1 MSPTHVI
8 VLGAGM
14 IGTCTALHLQQRG
27 HAVVLVD
34 RRGPG
39 EETSYGNAGIIQCE
53 AVEPYPFPRELKKL
67 LRAAFK
73 RGGDVNYHFSA
84 LPTIA
89 GPLTRYWL
97 NSAPARY
104 PAIAQAYGRLS
115 DHAIAEHA
123 PLIEAA
129 GANDLV
135 RREGYRWVFR
145 DPATLEAALRTAERV
160 APEHGLRHAALTPGE
175 LARAEPA
182 LRQSLAGA
190 IDWLDP
196 WSVSDPGELVARYAA
211 LFLRRGGRIARGDA
225 STLRQAGSGWSVRTD
240 EGALEAPHAVVALGP
255 WSDTLLRPLG
265 YRVPLFVKRG
275 YHRHYT
281 GATGPTRALL
291 DADRGLVIA
300 PMKRGVRITTGA
312 EFARRDAPSTPW
324 QLTHAEAAARELI
337 DLPTPVEEQPWRGAR
352 PCLPDMKPV
361 IGPASRH
368 RGLWFNFGHAHQG
381 FTMGAISGRLL
392 AEMLDGD
399 TPKVDP
405 RPYSPARFD

>member
-1 MSPTHVI
+1 MNPTTVI

-14 IGTCTALHLQQRG
+14 VGTCTALHLRQRG
-27 HAVVLVD
+27 HDVVLMD

-53 AVEPYPFPRELKKL
+53 AVEPYPFPRELSKL

-73 RGGDVNYHFSA
+73 CGGDVNYHFSA
-84 LPTIA
+84 LPAIA
-89 GPLTRYWL
+89 GSLTRYWH

-115 DHAIAEHA
+115 DQAIAEHA

-145 DPATLEAALRTAERV
+145 DPASLDAALRTAARV
-160 APEHGLRHAALTPGE
+160 APEHGLRHAALTPDE

-182 LRQSLAGA
+182 LQRRLAGA

-196 WSVSDPGELVARYAA
+196 WSVNDPGELVARYAA
-211 LFLRRGGRIARGDA
+211 LFQSRGGRIARGDA
-225 STLRQAGSGWSVRTD
+225 ASLRQGATGWSVRAD
-240 EGALEAPHAVVALGP
+240 DGMIEAEHTVVALGP
-255 WSDTLLRPLG
+255 WADTLLRPLG
-265 YRVPLFVKRG
+265 YRLPLFVKRG

-281 GATGPTRALL
+281 GTAGPTRALL

-312 EFARRDAPSTPW
+312 EFAHRDAPSTPW
-324 QLTHAEAAARELI
+324 QLARAEAAARELL
-337 DLPTPVEEQPWRGAR
+337 DLPTPVEAQPWRGAR

-361 IGPASRH
+361 IGPAPRH
-368 RGLWFNFGHAHQG
+368 RSLWFNFGHAHQG
-381 FTMGAISGRLL
+381 FTLGPISGRLL
-392 AEMLDGD
+392 AEMVDGD
-399 TPKVDP
+399 TPWIDP
-405 RPYSPARFD
+405 QPYSPARFG

>member
-1 MSPTHVI
+1 MSPTNVI

-14 IGTCTALHLQQRG
+14 VGTCTALHLQQRG
-27 HAVVLVD
+27 HDVVLVD

-53 AVEPYPFPRELKKL
+53 AVEPYPFPRSLSKL

-84 LPTIA
+84 LPVIA
-89 GPLTRYWL
+89 SHLARYWL
-97 NSAPARY
+97 HSGPARY

-115 DHAIAEHA
+115 DQAIAEHT
-123 PLIEAA
+123 PLIDAA
-129 GANDLV
+129 GAGDLV

-145 DPATLEAALRTAERV
+145 DPASLETALRTAERV
-160 APEHGLRHAALTPGE
+160 APEHGLRHAALTPAE
-175 LARAEPA
+175 LAQAEPA
-182 LRQSLAGA
+182 LRQRLAGA

-196 WSVSDPGELVARYAA
+196 WSVSDPGELVARYAD
-211 LFLRRGGRIARGDA
+211 LFVRRGGLIVRGDA
-225 STLRQAGSGWSVRTD
+225 STLRRGVTGWGVLTD
-240 EGALEAPHAVVALGP
+240 EGAFSAEHAVVALGP
-255 WSDTLLRPLG
+255 WSDTLLKPLG

-281 GATGPTRALL
+281 GGTGPTRALL
-291 DADRGLVIA
+291 DMDRGLVIA

-324 QLTHAEAAARELI
+324 QLTRAEAAARELI
-337 DLPTPVEEQPWRGAR
+337 DLPTPVEHEPWRGAR

-361 IGPASRH
+361 IGQASRH
-368 RGLWFNFGHAHQG
+368 HGLWFNFGHAHQG

-392 AEMLDGD
+392 AELLNGD
-399 TPKVDP
+399 SPAVDP
-405 RPYSPARFD
+405 RPYSPSRFD